1 MLPDWEL
8 VKKPRFSCWGKDKN
22 VNPLKWRLMVIAG
35 VVCLFFTGCASG
47 IQAAAQHP
55 TPAVM
60 VQAETTQTRLP
71 TPTEVLTSTMV
82 LPDPTLTLTPTPL
95 PTGTPTAVSTS
106 TPAWVYYPAGQLQV
120 PILLYHRI
128 SEGEPENRYEVSVEN
143 FRLQMEYLSKNG
155 FTTITPVQLS
165 KVILKGGDLP
175 LKPIIV
181 TFDDGYRSV
190 YEFAFPILQQ
200 YGLQGVVYVITGYV
214 GAPTYMNADQ
224 LVELFAN
231 GWEIGSHTVSHEDLV
246 KNPSHAYD
254 QMVGSKLYLE
264 KLLGTKEL
272 TIAYPYGKADEN
284 ITRRAAR
291 YGYFAGM
298 GLGVSN
304 KHFIETLYFLS
315 RQEIKSNCD
324 LNCFENIVTGKKS
337 EP

>member
-1 MLPDWEL
+1 
-8 VKKPRFSCWGKDKN
+8 

-55 TPAVM
+55 TSAVM

-71 TPTEVLTSTMV
+71 TPTKVLTSTMV
-82 LPDPTLTLTPTPL
+82 LPDPSLTLTPTPL
-95 PTGTPTAVSTS
+95 PTGTPTVLQTS
-106 TPAWVYYPAGQLQV
+106 TPAWVYYPAGQIQV

-128 SEGEPENRYEVSVEN
+128 SESEPENRYEVSVEN
-143 FRLQMEYLSKNG
+143 FRLQMEFLSKNG
-155 FTTITPVQLS
+155 FTTITPVQFS

-190 YEFAFPILQQ
+190 YEFAFPILKQ
-200 YGLQGVVYVITGYV
+200 YGLQGVVYVITGFM
-214 GAPTYMNADQ
+214 GTAPYMNADQ

-246 KNPSHAYD
+246 KNPAQANS
-254 QMVGSKLYLE
+254 QMTESKDYLE
-264 KLLGTKEL
+264 NLLGIKTL
-272 TIAYPYGKADEN
+272 TIAYPYGKAN
-284 ITRRAAR
+284 KITTNMAAKN
-291 YGYFAGM
+291 GYFAGM

-304 KHFIETLYFLS
+304 KHSIETLYFLS

-324 LNCFENIVTGKKS
+324 LSCFENIVTDKKT

>member
-1 MLPDWEL
+1 M
-8 VKKPRFSCWGKDKN
+8 
-22 VNPLKWRLMVIAG
+22 NPLIRRVIVIAG
-35 VVCLFFTGCASG
+35 LVCIFFSGCAGG
-47 IQAAAQHP
+47 IQAAAQQP
-55 TPAVM
+55 TPVIM
-60 VQAETTQTRLP
+60 VQAETTQTLLP
-71 TPTEVLTSTMV
+71 TPTLVLTSTMV
-82 LPDPTLTLTPTPL
+82 LPDLTLTLTPTPL
-95 PTGTPTAVSTS
+95 PNGTPTTVSTS
-106 TPAWVYYPAGQLQV
+106 TPASVYYPAGQIQV

-128 SEGEPENRYEVSVEN
+128 SESEPENRYEVSVKN
-143 FRLQMEYLSKNG
+143 FRLQMEFLSKNG
-155 FTTITPVQLS
+155 FTTITPVHLS
-165 KVILKGGDLP
+165 KVILKGGNLP

-190 YEFAFPILQQ
+190 YEFAFPIMQQ
-200 YGLQGVVYVITGYV
+200 YGLRGVVYVITGYV
-214 GAPTYMNADQ
+214 GAPTYMSADQ

-231 GWEIGSHTVSHEDLV
+231 GWEIGSHTVSHEDLG

-304 KHFIETLYFLS
+304 NHSIETLYFLS

-324 LNCFENIVTGKKS
+324 LSCFDTIVTDKKT

>member
-1 MLPDWEL
+1 M
-8 VKKPRFSCWGKDKN
+8 
-22 VNPLKWRLMVIAG
+22 NPLKWRLMVIAG
-35 VVCLFFTGCASG
+35 VVCLFFSGCASG

-60 VQAETTQTRLP
+60 VQVETTQTRLP
-71 TPTEVLTSTMV
+71 TPTKVLTSTMV

-106 TPAWVYYPAGQLQV
+106 TPAWVYYPAGQIQV

-143 FRLQMEYLSKNG
+143 FGLQMEYLSKNG

-246 KNPSHAYD
+246 KNFTQADS
-254 QMVGSKLYLE
+254 QMVDSRNYLK
-264 KLLGTKEL
+264 KLLGTNFL
-272 TIAYPYGKADEN
+272 TIAYPFGKAN
-284 ITRRAAR
+284 KKITNLAAKI
-291 YGYFAGM
+291 GFFAGM

-304 KHFIETLYFLS
+304 NHSIETLYFLS
-315 RQEIKSNCD
+315 RQEIKSDCD
-324 LNCFENIVTGKKS
+324 LSCFEKIVTGAKT

>member
-1 MLPDWEL
+1 
-8 VKKPRFSCWGKDKN
+8 
-22 VNPLKWRLMVIAG
+22 
-35 VVCLFFTGCASG
+35 
-47 IQAAAQHP
+47 
-55 TPAVM
+55 
-60 VQAETTQTRLP
+60 
-71 TPTEVLTSTMV
+71 
-82 LPDPTLTLTPTPL
+82 
-95 PTGTPTAVSTS
+95 
-106 TPAWVYYPAGQLQV
+106 
-120 PILLYHRI
+120 
-128 SEGEPENRYEVSVEN
+128 
-143 FRLQMEYLSKNG
+143 
-155 FTTITPVQLS
+155 
-165 KVILKGGDLP
+165 
-175 LKPIIV
+175 
-181 TFDDGYRSV
+181 YRSV